1 MLITLGYVFL
11 LVGVVLVILGYTAAP
26 QALRPGWGCVILAVV
41 LILIGYLLPSL
52 TTHSEYD
59 HARGITGTAQLR

>member
-1 MLITLGYVFL
+1 MLVTLGFIAL
-11 LVGVVLVILGYTAAP
+11 LIGVVLVVLGYTVAP
-26 QALRPGWGCVILAVV
+26 QAVRPGWGCVILAVV

-59 HARGITGTAQLR
+59 HARGIAGSALLR